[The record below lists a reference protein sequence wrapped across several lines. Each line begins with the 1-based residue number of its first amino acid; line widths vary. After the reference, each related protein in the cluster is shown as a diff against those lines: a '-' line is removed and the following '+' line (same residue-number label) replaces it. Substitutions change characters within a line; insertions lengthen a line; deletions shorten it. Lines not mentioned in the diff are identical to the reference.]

1 MAKKPAGKADA
12 RRKLSALEK
21 VAAFTEATRLDSVH
35 AVVPAPEAAVPAALA
50 GRRVLLVEDN
60 ELNQIVATDLLA
72 RWVGVGR
79 GVDTAMYLGFLMIF
93 YLVFRAFG
101 KLEDLDRQLTRIV
114 RANAI
119 KDAEAQLTA
128 SDPGKPSS

>member
-1 MAKKPAGKADA
+1 MHAIQIILILFAIFAMSRVFTRF
-12 RRKLSALEK
+12 RRGGLRLPHLGLWLLFWVLVV
-21 VAAFTEATRLDSVH
+21 VAALR
-35 AVVPAPEAAVPAALA
+35 PE
-50 GRRVLLVEDN
+50 
-60 ELNQIVATDLLA
+60 ATDLLA

-128 SDPGKPSS
+128 SDPGKPSP

>member
-1 MAKKPAGKADA
+1 MHAIQIILSCFAFFAMTRVFIRF
-12 RRKLSALEK
+12 RRGGLRLPHLGLWLLFWVLVV
-21 VAAFTEATRLDSVH
+21 VAALR
-35 AVVPAPEAAVPAALA
+35 PE
-50 GRRVLLVEDN
+50 
-60 ELNQIVATDLLA
+60 ATDLFA

-93 YLVFRAFG
+93 YLVFRVFG
-101 KLEDLDRQLTRIV
+101 KLEDLDRQLTRVV

-128 SDPGKPSS
+128 SDSGKPKA